1 MSTGTGED
9 TGHGAGK
16 PEIESARGVAG
27 GRRNEHL
34 SDWRA
39 GLGEEKSSK
48 QRLWAHRT
56 LHSAVYSALWIA
68 YVEAEEAEPSQ
79 SIGQCTVQCP
89 VHTALFGEPRL
100 REFWNVSEIFAS
112 IQIPT
117 YKHTKEHLLGQV
129 LAPSHILSYFSK
141 CFAIGYVVFRK
152 ISKWWE
158 FAFESYTR
166 GFMNEMRCECS
177 P

>member
-1 MSTGTGED
+1 MHGQRPVVEKHTTNLADLGVAIDRRRRGDPMSTGTGED

-100 REFWNVSEIFAS
+100 REF
-112 IQIPT
+112 
-117 YKHTKEHLLGQV
+117 
-129 LAPSHILSYFSK
+129 
-141 CFAIGYVVFRK
+141 
-152 ISKWWE
+152 
-158 FAFESYTR
+158 
-166 GFMNEMRCECS
+166 
-177 P
+177 